1 MKKLIV
7 NILGFAVVAVVTVT
21 DEVVFGWVEVTV
33 GTVVTGSTT
42 RQNKVNIYFKWNHTS
57 ILLHYLKYQ
66 YFMEYCGIFYI

>member
-1 MKKLIV
+1 LVALPGSEIKMKKLIV

-42 RQNKVNIYFKWNHTS
+42 R
-57 ILLHYLKYQ
+57 
-66 YFMEYCGIFYI
+66 